1 MARTIAEIQ
10 AEIIAAKEARTELAV
25 LSSSSRTA
33 IWRLWIYI
41 TAVAIWTLEN
51 LFGLHKAEVT
61 DIINNMKAHSAKWYA
76 NIAKAY
82 QHGQILPPDTDKYD
96 NTGLTEQEIA
106 EKKIVAYAAVVEA
119 ERGLR
124 IKVAKDNGTDLVA
137 LDPDEE
143 RPQFEEYMDRVKDA
157 GVKLL
162 ITSTS
167 ADSLKLDIAI
177 YYDPLVLDSEGRRL
191 DGSDNEPVQ
200 KAVRNYLRNLPFNG
214 IFVLAY
220 LVDVL
225 QQVPGV
231 VVPHILS
238 ASARYGV
245 LPYTSFNVEYQPDAG
260 YLRLLAPNDDLN
272 LSWYP
277 KSPVT

>member
-10 AEIIAAKEARTELAV
+10 AEIIAAKEAQADLAG
-25 LSSSSRTA
+25 LTSNSRTA
-33 IWRLWIYI
+33 VWRLWIYI
-41 TAVAIWTLEN
+41 TAVAFWTLET
-51 LFGLHKAEVT
+51 LFDLHRQEVI
-61 DIINNMKAHSAKWYA
+61 DYINNMKPGSAKWYA
-76 NIAKAY
+76 NIAQAY
-82 QHGQILPPDTDKYD
+82 QHGQVLPPDTDKYN
-96 NTGLTEQEIA
+96 NTGLTEDEI
-106 EKKIVAYAAVVEA
+106 EERKIVAYAAVVEA

-124 IKVAKDNGTDLVA
+124 IKVAKDNGTDLEP
-137 LDPDEE
+137 LDEVDEL
-143 RPQFEEYMDRVKDA
+143 PPFMEYMARVKYA
-157 GVKLL
+157 GIRLL
-162 ITSTS
+162 ITSNEP
-167 ADSLKLDIAI
+167 DSLTLNLAI
-177 YYDPLVLDSEGRRL
+177 YYDPLVLDSEGSRL

-214 IFVLAY
+214 VFVLAY

-238 ASARYGV
+238 ASARYGA

-260 YLRLLAPNDDLN
+260 YLRLIDAGDLV
-272 LSWYP
+272 LSFFP